1 MHWSFYVF
9 LFLVAFLLYLISREY
24 KR

>member
-9 LFLVAFLLYLISREY
+9 LFLVGFLLYLISREY